1 MIDLTRATALIEQ
14 LRPHWEK
21 IPAAEFAVAE
31 GPREGLRVDSA
42 RNAAGRTQMYLYDA
56 IGGWGGVSAR
66 DVVEA
71 LAGVD
76 GDLDLHVNSPGG
88 IIYEGAAVYNA
99 YARYQRDGRGKVYA
113 VVDGM
118 AASAASFIVQAGASV
133 EIEANATMMVHDGH
147 GLGYGPAAVM
157 REAADLLDMLSNTIA
172 EMYAKRAV
180 GKTAAEWRAVMV
192 AGDTWYNARQAVA
205 EGLADRVAGDDPDN
219 SNVLG
224 IFEPTASSTPAA
236 SDDDAFLAALKGAFL

>member
-31 GPREGLRVDSA
+31 GPKEGLRVGA

-118 AASAASFIVQAGASV
+118 AASAASFIVQAGTSV
-133 EIEANATMMVHDGH
+133 EIEANATMMVHDGQ
-147 GLGYGPAAVM
+147 GLAYGPAAVM

-172 EMYAKRAV
+172 EMYAKRA
-180 GKTAAEWRAVMV
+180 GKTTAEWREVMV
-192 AGDTWYNARQAVA
+192 AGDTWYNARESVA
-205 EGLADRVAGDDPDN
+205 AGLADRVAGDDPD
-219 SNVLG
+219 STNVLG
-224 IFEPTASSTPAA
+224 IFQPTASSTPTA
-236 SDDDAFLAALKGAFL
+236 SVDADFLAALKGALA